1 MIDLSNYKIVSN
13 EVYYLKKKPINID
26 KDDVH
31 KLILLAK
38 KNDSKKIRLCFH
50 DTIDST
56 VHEMLIVHFKGL
68 YVQPHKHIG
77 KSESF
82 HMIEGSLGIV
92 IFDDSGKILQVIHMG
107 EPSSGLMFYY
117 RLSESYFHSVIPLTE
132 TVVFHET
139 TNGPFKR
146 EDMVLAPWAP
156 GEGEKEEAKRYFRTI
171 LPQLGP
177 ITDLV

>member
-1 MIDLSNYKIVSN
+1 MNFKKYNEEVFYTKESIICVNQEIIDFLKAKASNNLRKRARLCTHLGI
-13 EVYYLKKKPINID
+13 
-26 KDDVH
+26 DDV
-31 KLILLAK
+31 L
-38 KNDSKKIRLCFH
+38 
-50 DTIDST
+50 
-56 VHEMLIVHFKGL
+56 HEMLIVHFKGT

-82 HMIEGSLGIV
+82 HMIEGALGVV
-92 IFDDSGKILQVIHMG
+92 IFDDTGKILQVIHMG

-146 EDMVLAPWAP
+146 EDMISAPWAP
-156 GEGEKEEAKRYFRTI
+156 REEEAEEAEIYFKSI
-171 LPQLGP
+171 LPQLGA
-177 ITDLV
+177 ITNLVG